1 MTGRASLIAALLS
14 ALLTVAAPLSA
25 CGGSNDRGGR
35 PVAAERTAGERVVGA
50 GAIRRADRSK
60 ARRKAEPALPVPLE
74 QAAARL
80 LLIGFD
86 GAQVTG
92 ELLQHLAARD
102 WAGVALERGNADS
115 PAAAAALIATL
126 RGRMLGTHGRE
137 PLVVAEASG
146 GFNAVPGV
154 GPPSQS
160 TARSDARARGQAA
173 GAAARLAQ
181 LGVRAVFAPA
191 ADLDVAG
198 GPWAARGFSDDP
210 EVAGLRAAAAVE
222 GWKAH
227 GIAPIVGHY
236 PGEGSAS
243 GDPSAAPLSVGLKL
257 QELADRDLAAFARA
271 ISRAPAV
278 QLSTAT
284 YVAFDGV
291 TPATLLPD
299 VVELLR
305 AQGFRGVIVS
315 GNLAAASHVTGGT
328 VARAAVAALKAGC
341 DLLWVPGAAA
351 DQEAARR
358 AIVRAVSRGEIP
370 RQRIVE
376 ALARID
382 ALRAAYGLDDSGS
395 EGSADADER
404 PRPEGP
410 EDAVTVAG

>member
-115 PAAAAALIATL
+115 PAAAAALIA
-126 RGRMLGTHGRE
+126 RAE

-160 TARSDARARGQAA
+160 TARSDALARGQAA

-243 GDPSAAPLSVGLKL
+243 GDPSAAPASVGLKL